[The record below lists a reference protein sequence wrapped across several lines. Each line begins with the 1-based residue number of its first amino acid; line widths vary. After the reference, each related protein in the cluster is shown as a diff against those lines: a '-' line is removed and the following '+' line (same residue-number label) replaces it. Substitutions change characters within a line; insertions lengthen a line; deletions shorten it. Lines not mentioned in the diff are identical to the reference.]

1 MNQSFELCLSARL
14 QWIDVV
20 VWQSI
25 TGGEETVAAA
35 RLSAFEILDWLAELE
50 ASRCAPVYGE
60 RIPPILADTPEL
72 ADHYLAAFA
81 QERELFEQLNAEEEA
96 RWEEERLEAVIEQ
109 QRLARRAQALV
120 SMEAGR
126 WDELNL
132 PSPDEFLQQLAAGE
146 SVDVEGHTLSYDE
159 GDGITWMDNP
169 YGVPGGFS
177 GAPTL
182 EMCTRIL
189 KHIGC
194 GGMYGPEP

>member
-20 VWQSI
+20 VWRSI
-25 TGGEETVAAA
+25 IGGEKTVAAA
-35 RLSAFEILDWLAELE
+35 RLRAFETVACLAELE
-50 ASRCAPVYGE
+50 ANRCKPVYGKLL
-60 RIPPILADTPEL
+60 PPLLADTPEL
-72 ADHYLAAFA
+72 ADHYLFAFA
-81 QERELFEQLNAEEEA
+81 QERELAEQLNAEEEA

-109 QRLARRAQALV
+109 QRQARRAQALV

-146 SVDVEGHTLSYDE
+146 SVDVEGHTFSYDE
-159 GDGITWMDNP
+159 ADGITWMDNP

-177 GAPTL
+177 GVPTL
-182 EMCTRIL
+182 EMCTTVL

>member
-81 QERELFEQLNAEEEA
+81 QERELFELLNAEEEA
-96 RWEEERLEAVIEQ
+96 RWEEKRLEAVIKQ

-132 PSPDEFLQQLAAGE
+132 PSPDEFLQKLAAGE
-146 SVDVEGHTLSYDE
+146 SVDVEGHTFSYDE

>member
-20 VWQSI
+20 VWHSI
-25 TGGEETVAAA
+25 TGGEKTVAAA
-35 RLSAFEILDWLAELE
+35 RLHAFETVAWLAELE
-50 ASRCAPVYGE
+50 ANRCKPVYGE
-60 RIPPILADTPEL
+60 RIPPLLADTPEL

-81 QERELFEQLNAEEEA
+81 GERELAEQLNAEEEA

-109 QRLARRAQALV
+109 QHQARRAQALV

-146 SVDVEGHTLSYDE
+146 SVDVEGHSFSYDE
-159 GDGITWMDNP
+159 GDGITYMDNP
-169 YGVPGGFS
+169 YGVLGGFS

-182 EMCTRIL
+182 EMCARIL